1 MQARFSVTSNS
12 PAPEAG
18 IGARALDY
26 ALLLGSAA
34 QLLKVC
40 LRRWTHAPHPH

>member
-18 IGARALDY
+18 IGARVLNY

-34 QLLKVC
+34 QFLKIW
-40 LRRWTHAPHPH
+40 LRRWAHAHHTP